1 MTLDEA
7 KQRFNNFGCTFTLD
21 EARQDVHILLEKIYT
36 DFEVEKQATK
46 SCTNCQSYNAHG
58 EYSKCKLHIST
69 ALGCLYNN
77 FSVWRKR

>member
-1 MTLDEA
+1 MTREEFTQKGLDYYDDPTAVIDYITALEA
-7 KQRFNNFGCTFTLD
+7 Q
-21 EARQDVHILLEKIYT
+21 I
-36 DFEVEKQATK
+36 QATK

-77 FSVWRKR
+77 FSVWRQR